1 MVSMSF
7 DGWKM
12 FKLVRYL
19 KKYKLQVI
27 LGPIFKL
34 TEAVFELIVPLVM
47 AQIIDVGIYNKD
59 ESYVLKMGVLL
70 VVLGVCG
77 LAFALT
83 CQYMAS
89 KASQGF
95 GTELRREL
103 FHHISTLSHK
113 ELDELG
119 TPSLITRLTSD
130 INQLQVAVAMLIR
143 LVVRA
148 PFLVIGSTIMAF
160 TIDAKLALVFVAV
173 IPLVALVMWM
183 VTTKTIPFYKTIQ
196 KKLDKTSLITRENLV
211 GARAVRAFAKQEH
224 EQQRFADNA
233 DDIEK
238 TAVRAGKISALLS
251 PVNAIILN
259 LAVVAIIWF
268 GGFSVNA
275 GDLTQGQ
282 VIALVNYMNQI
293 LLALVVVANLVV
305 IFTKAAASAAR
316 VNEVFD
322 TKPSVTEKENASAE
336 FDRAAPAVEFENVYF
351 SYHDNG
357 EYSLEDISFTAEVGQ
372 TIGIIGG
379 TGSGKSTLVNLIP
392 RFYDAAKGSIRIMG
406 NPIGDYRFDKLRKI
420 IGVVPQKA
428 VLFSGT
434 LRDNMKWGGGNITDE
449 QIHRALK
456 IAQAED
462 FADKLPDGLDS
473 VILQGGK
480 NLSGGQKQRLTI
492 ARAIAA
498 NPEILILDDS
508 ASALDFAT
516 DSRLRTAIKENCSDM
531 TVFIISQRANSVKSA
546 DKIIVLADGKIEGI
560 GTHREL
566 LQSCEEYCQICLTQ
580 FSAEELEKEINGD
593 E

>member
-1 MVSMSF
+1 MR
-7 DGWKM
+7 
-12 FKLVRYL
+12 KLVKYL
-19 KKYKLQVI
+19 KKYKKNVI

-47 AQIIDVGIYNKD
+47 AQIIDVGIANKD
-59 ESYVLKMGVLL
+59 SDYIWKMGGVLVL
-70 VVLGVCG
+70 LGVCG
-77 LAFALT
+77 LGFALI
-83 CQYMAS
+83 CQYVAS
-89 KASQGF
+89 VASQGF

-103 FHHISTLSHK
+103 YHHINTLSHK
-113 ELDELG
+113 EVDEFG

-160 TIDAKLALVFVAV
+160 MIDAKLALIFVLV
-173 IPLVALVMWM
+173 IPLVAIVMWL
-183 VTTKTIPFYKTIQ
+183 VTTRTIPFFKSIQ

-211 GARAVRAFAKQEH
+211 GARAVRAFSKQEY
-224 EQQRFADNA
+224 EQERFKDNA
-233 DDIEK
+233 EDIEK
-238 TAVRAGKISALLS
+238 AAVRAGKISALLS

-259 LAVVAIIWF
+259 LAIVAIIWF
-268 GGFSVNA
+268 GGLSVNV

-305 IFTKAAASAAR
+305 IFTKSAACAAR
-316 VNEVFD
+316 VNEVLD
-322 TKPSVTEKENASAE
+322 TKPSIEGKETTKGNVDPSALAVR
-336 FDRAAPAVEFENVYF
+336 FDKVSF
-351 SYHDNG
+351 SYHDNS
-357 EYSLEDISFTAEVGQ
+357 EYALEDISFTAGKGQ

-392 RFYDAAKGSIRIMG
+392 RFYDTSKGVVSVCGTDVR
-406 NPIGDYRFDKLRKI
+406 NYNLGDLRKKI
-420 IGVVPQKA
+420 AVVPQKA

-434 LRDNMKWGGGNITDE
+434 IRENMKWGGDNITDE
-449 QIHRALK
+449 QIWRALK
-456 IAQAED
+456 ISQAYE
-462 FADKLPDGLDS
+462 FVEKLENGLDYK
-473 VILQGGK
+473 ILQGGK

-498 NPEILILDDS
+498 DPEILILDDS

-516 DSRLRTAIKENCSDM
+516 DAKLRTAIKENCTNM
-531 TVFIISQRANSVKSA
+531 TVFLISQRANTVKNA
-546 DKIIVLADGKIEGI
+546 DRIIVLDDGKMVGT
-560 GTHREL
+560 GTHKEL
-566 LQSCEEYCQICLTQ
+566 LQTCTDYCQICLTQ

>member
-1 MVSMSF
+1 MR
-7 DGWKM
+7 
-12 FKLVRYL
+12 KLAKYL
-19 KKYKLQVI
+19 KKYKKNVI

-47 AQIIDVGIYNKD
+47 AQIIDVGIANKD
-59 ESYVLKMGVLL
+59 SGYIWQMGGVLVL
-70 VVLGVCG
+70 LGVCG
-77 LAFALT
+77 LGFALI

-89 KASQGF
+89 IASQGF

-103 FHHISTLSHK
+103 YHHINTLSHK
-113 ELDELG
+113 EVDEFG

-160 TIDAKLALVFVAV
+160 MIDVKLALIFVIV
-173 IPLVALVMWM
+173 IPLVALVMWL
-183 VTTKTIPFYKTIQ
+183 VTTKTIPFFKSIQ

-211 GARAVRAFAKQEH
+211 GARAVRAFSKQEY
-224 EQQRFADNA
+224 EKERFKDNA
-233 DDIEK
+233 EDIEK
-238 TAVRAGKISALLS
+238 AAVRAGKISALLS

-259 LAVVAIIWF
+259 LAIVAIIWF
-268 GGFSVNA
+268 GGFSVNV

-305 IFTKAAASAAR
+305 IFTKSAACAAR
-316 VNEVFD
+316 VNEVLD
-322 TKPSVTEKENASAE
+322 AKPSIVGKETTEENS
-336 FDRAAPAVEFENVYF
+336 DSSAPAVKFDSVSF
-351 SYHDNG
+351 SYHDNS
-357 EYSLEDISFTAEVGQ
+357 EYALEDISFTAEKGQ

-379 TGSGKSTLVNLIP
+379 TGSGKSTLINLIP
-392 RFYDAAKGSIRIMG
+392 RFYDTSKGSVSVYGTDVR
-406 NPIGDYRFDKLRKI
+406 NYSLGDLRTKI
-420 IGVVPQKA
+420 AVVPQKA

-434 LRDNMKWGGGNITDE
+434 IRENMKWGGDDITDE
-449 QIHRALK
+449 QIWRALK
-456 IAQAED
+456 ISQAYE
-462 FADKLPDGLDS
+462 FVEKLENGLDYE
-473 VILQGGK
+473 ILQGGK

-498 NPEILILDDS
+498 DPEILILDDS

-516 DSRLRTAIKENCSDM
+516 DAKLRTAIKGNCTNM
-531 TVFIISQRANSVKSA
+531 TVFLISQRANTVKNS
-546 DKIIVLADGKIEGI
+546 DQIIVLDDGKMVGI

-566 LQSCEEYCQICLTQ
+566 LQSCTDYCQICLTQ

>member
-1 MVSMSF
+1 MR
-7 DGWKM
+7 
-12 FKLVRYL
+12 KLVKYL
-19 KKYKLQVI
+19 KKYKKNVI

-47 AQIIDVGIYNKD
+47 AQIIDVGIANKD
-59 ESYVLKMGVLL
+59 SGYIWKMGGVLVL
-70 VVLGVCG
+70 LGVCG
-77 LAFALT
+77 LGFALI
-83 CQYMAS
+83 CQYVAS
-89 KASQGF
+89 VASQGF

-103 FHHISTLSHK
+103 YNHINTLSHK
-113 ELDELG
+113 EVDEFG

-160 TIDAKLALVFVAV
+160 MIDAKLALIFVLV
-173 IPLVALVMWM
+173 IPLVAIVMWL
-183 VTTKTIPFYKTIQ
+183 VTTRTIPFFKSIQ

-211 GARAVRAFAKQEH
+211 GARAVRAFSKQEY
-224 EQQRFADNA
+224 EQERFKDNA
-233 DDIEK
+233 EDIEK
-238 TAVRAGKISALLS
+238 AAVRAGKISALLS

-259 LAVVAIIWF
+259 LAIVAIIWF
-268 GGFSVNA
+268 GGLSVNI

-305 IFTKAAASAAR
+305 IFTKSAACAAR
-316 VNEVFD
+316 VNEVLD
-322 TKPSVTEKENASAE
+322 TKPSIEGKETTKGNVDPS
-336 FDRAAPAVEFENVYF
+336 APAVRFDKVSF
-351 SYHDNG
+351 SYHDNS
-357 EYSLEDISFTAEVGQ
+357 EYALEDISFTAGKGQ

-392 RFYDAAKGSIRIMG
+392 RFYDTSKGVVSVYGTDVRNYNLG
-406 NPIGDYRFDKLRKI
+406 NLRKKI
-420 IGVVPQKA
+420 AVVPQKA

-434 LRDNMKWGGGNITDE
+434 IRENMKWGGDNITDE
-449 QIHRALK
+449 QIWRALK
-456 IAQAED
+456 ISQAYE
-462 FADKLPDGLDS
+462 FVERLDKGLDHE
-473 VILQGGK
+473 ILQGGK

-498 NPEILILDDS
+498 DPEILILDDS

-516 DSRLRTAIKENCSDM
+516 DAKLRTAIKENCTNM
-531 TVFIISQRANSVKSA
+531 TVFLISQRANTVKNA
-546 DKIIVLADGKIEGI
+546 DRIIVLDDGKMVGT
-560 GTHREL
+560 GTHKEL
-566 LQSCEEYCQICLTQ
+566 LQTCTDYCQICLTQ

>member
-1 MVSMSF
+1 MR
-7 DGWKM
+7 
-12 FKLVRYL
+12 KLVKYL
-19 KKYKLQVI
+19 KKYKKNVI

-47 AQIIDVGIYNKD
+47 AQIIDVGIANKD
-59 ESYVLKMGVLL
+59 SGYIWKMGGVLVL
-70 VVLGVCG
+70 LGVCG
-77 LAFALT
+77 LGFALI
-83 CQYMAS
+83 CQYVAS
-89 KASQGF
+89 VASQGF

-103 FHHISTLSHK
+103 YHHINTLSHK
-113 ELDELG
+113 EVDEFG

-160 TIDAKLALVFVAV
+160 MIDAKLALIFVLV
-173 IPLVALVMWM
+173 IPLVAIVMWL
-183 VTTKTIPFYKTIQ
+183 VTTRTIPFFKSIQ

-211 GARAVRAFAKQEH
+211 GARAVRAFSKQEY
-224 EQQRFADNA
+224 EQERFKDNA
-233 DDIEK
+233 EDIEK
-238 TAVRAGKISALLS
+238 AAVRAGKISALLS

-259 LAVVAIIWF
+259 LAIVAIIWF
-268 GGFSVNA
+268 GGLSVNI

-305 IFTKAAASAAR
+305 IFTKSAACAAR
-316 VNEVFD
+316 VNEVLD
-322 TKPSVTEKENASAE
+322 TKPSIEGKETTKGNVDPS
-336 FDRAAPAVEFENVYF
+336 APAVRFDKVSF
-351 SYHDNG
+351 SYHDNS
-357 EYSLEDISFTAEVGQ
+357 EYALEDISFTAGKGQ

-392 RFYDAAKGSIRIMG
+392 RFYDTSKGAVGVCGTDVR
-406 NPIGDYRFDKLRKI
+406 NYNLGDLRKKI
-420 IGVVPQKA
+420 AVVPQKA

-434 LRDNMKWGGGNITDE
+434 IRENMKWGGDNITDE
-449 QIHRALK
+449 QIWRALK
-456 IAQAED
+456 ISQAYE
-462 FADKLPDGLDS
+462 FVERLDKGLDHE
-473 VILQGGK
+473 ILQGGK

-498 NPEILILDDS
+498 DPEILILDDS

-516 DSRLRTAIKENCSDM
+516 DAKLRTAIKENCTNM
-531 TVFIISQRANSVKSA
+531 TVFLISQRANTVKNA
-546 DKIIVLADGKIEGI
+546 DRIIVLDDGKMVGT
-560 GTHREL
+560 GTHKEL
-566 LQSCEEYCQICLTQ
+566 LQTCTDYCQICLTQ

>member
-1 MVSMSF
+1 ML
-7 DGWKM
+7 
-12 FKLVRYL
+12 KLVKYL
-19 KKYKLQVI
+19 KKYRKNVI

-47 AQIIDVGIYNKD
+47 AKIIDVGIANKD
-59 ESYVLKMGVLL
+59 SGYIWKMGGVLVL
-70 VVLGVCG
+70 LGVCG
-77 LAFALT
+77 LGFALI
-83 CQYMAS
+83 CQYVAS
-89 KASQGF
+89 VASQGF

-103 FHHISTLSHK
+103 YHHINTLSHK
-113 ELDELG
+113 EVDEFG

-160 TIDAKLALVFVAV
+160 MIDVKLALIFVLV
-173 IPLVALVMWM
+173 IPLVAIVMWL
-183 VTTKTIPFYKTIQ
+183 VTTRTIPFFKSIQ

-211 GARAVRAFAKQEH
+211 GARAVRAFSKQKY
-224 EQQRFADNA
+224 EQERFKDNA
-233 DDIEK
+233 EDIEK
-238 TAVRAGKISALLS
+238 AAVRAGKISALLS

-259 LAVVAIIWF
+259 LAIVAIIWF
-268 GGFSVNA
+268 GGLSVNV

-305 IFTKAAASAAR
+305 IFTKSAACAAR
-316 VNEVFD
+316 VNEVLD
-322 TKPSVTEKENASAE
+322 TKPSIEGKETTKGNVDPS
-336 FDRAAPAVEFENVYF
+336 APAVRFDKVSF
-351 SYHDNG
+351 SYHDNS
-357 EYSLEDISFTAEVGQ
+357 EYALEDISFTAGKGQ

-392 RFYDAAKGSIRIMG
+392 RFYDTSKGVVSVCGTDVR
-406 NPIGDYRFDKLRKI
+406 NYNLGDLRKKI
-420 IGVVPQKA
+420 AVVPQKA

-434 LRDNMKWGGGNITDE
+434 IRENMKWGGDNITDE
-449 QIHRALK
+449 QIWRALK
-456 IAQAED
+456 ISQAYE
-462 FADKLPDGLDS
+462 FVERLDKGLDYE
-473 VILQGGK
+473 ILQGGK

-498 NPEILILDDS
+498 DPEILILDDS

-516 DSRLRTAIKENCSDM
+516 DAKLRTAIKENCTNM
-531 TVFIISQRANSVKSA
+531 TVFLISQRANTVKNA
-546 DKIIVLADGKIEGI
+546 DRIIVLDDGKMVGT
-560 GTHREL
+560 GTHKEL
-566 LQSCEEYCQICLTQ
+566 LQTCTDYCQICLTQ

>member
-1 MVSMSF
+1 MR
-7 DGWKM
+7 
-12 FKLVRYL
+12 KLVKYL
-19 KKYKLQVI
+19 KKYKKNVI

-34 TEAVFELIVPLVM
+34 TEAAFELIVPLVM
-47 AQIIDVGIYNKD
+47 AQIIDVGIANKD
-59 ESYVLKMGVLL
+59 SGYIWKMGGVLVL
-70 VVLGVCG
+70 LGVCG
-77 LAFALT
+77 LGFALI
-83 CQYMAS
+83 CQYVAS
-89 KASQGF
+89 VASQGF

-103 FHHISTLSHK
+103 YHHINTLSHK
-113 ELDELG
+113 EVDEFG

-160 TIDAKLALVFVAV
+160 MIDVKLALIFVLV
-173 IPLVALVMWM
+173 IPLVAIVMWL
-183 VTTKTIPFYKTIQ
+183 VTTRTIPFFKSIQ

-211 GARAVRAFAKQEH
+211 GARAVRAFSKQEY
-224 EQQRFADNA
+224 EQERFKDNA
-233 DDIEK
+233 EDIEK
-238 TAVRAGKISALLS
+238 AAVRAGKISALLS

-259 LAVVAIIWF
+259 LAIVAIIWF
-268 GGFSVNA
+268 GGLSVNV

-305 IFTKAAASAAR
+305 IFTKSAACAAR
-316 VNEVFD
+316 VNEVLD
-322 TKPSVTEKENASAE
+322 TKPSIEGKETTKGNVDPS
-336 FDRAAPAVEFENVYF
+336 APAVRFDKVSF
-351 SYHDNG
+351 SYHDNS
-357 EYSLEDISFTAEVGQ
+357 EYALEDISFTAGKGQ

-392 RFYDAAKGSIRIMG
+392 RFYDTSKGVVSVCGTDVR
-406 NPIGDYRFDKLRKI
+406 NYNLGDLRKKI
-420 IGVVPQKA
+420 AVVPQKA

-434 LRDNMKWGGGNITDE
+434 IRENMKWGGDNITDE
-449 QIHRALK
+449 QIWRALK
-456 IAQAED
+456 ISQAYE
-462 FADKLPDGLDS
+462 FVERLDKGLDYE
-473 VILQGGK
+473 ILQGGK

-498 NPEILILDDS
+498 DPEILILDDS

-516 DSRLRTAIKENCSDM
+516 DAKLRTAVKENCTNM
-531 TVFIISQRANSVKSA
+531 TVFLISQRANTVKNA
-546 DKIIVLADGKIEGI
+546 DRIIVLDDGKMVGT
-560 GTHREL
+560 GTHKEL
-566 LQSCEEYCQICLTQ
+566 LQTCTDYCQICLTQ

>member
-1 MVSMSF
+1 MR
-7 DGWKM
+7 
-12 FKLVRYL
+12 KLVKYL
-19 KKYKLQVI
+19 KKYKKNVI

-47 AQIIDVGIYNKD
+47 AQIIDVGIANKD
-59 ESYVLKMGVLL
+59 SGYIWKMGGVLVL
-70 VVLGVCG
+70 LGVCG
-77 LAFALT
+77 LGFALI
-83 CQYMAS
+83 CQYVAS
-89 KASQGF
+89 VASQGF

-103 FHHISTLSHK
+103 YHHINTLSHK
-113 ELDELG
+113 EVDEFG

-160 TIDAKLALVFVAV
+160 MIDAKLALIFVLV
-173 IPLVALVMWM
+173 IPLVAIVMWL
-183 VTTKTIPFYKTIQ
+183 VTTRTIPFFKSIQ

-211 GARAVRAFAKQEH
+211 GARAVRAFSKQEY
-224 EQQRFADNA
+224 EQERFKDNA
-233 DDIEK
+233 EDIEK
-238 TAVRAGKISALLS
+238 AAVRAGKISALLS

-259 LAVVAIIWF
+259 LAIVAIIWF
-268 GGFSVNA
+268 GGLSVNV

-305 IFTKAAASAAR
+305 IFTKSAACAAR
-316 VNEVFD
+316 VNEVLD
-322 TKPSVTEKENASAE
+322 TKPSIEGKETTKGNVDPS
-336 FDRAAPAVEFENVYF
+336 APAVRFDKVSF
-351 SYHDNG
+351 SYHDNS
-357 EYSLEDISFTAEVGQ
+357 EYALEDISFTAGKGQ

-392 RFYDAAKGSIRIMG
+392 RFYDTSKGVVSVCGTDVR
-406 NPIGDYRFDKLRKI
+406 NYNLGDLRKKI
-420 IGVVPQKA
+420 AVVPQKA

-434 LRDNMKWGGGNITDE
+434 IRENMKWGGDNITDE
-449 QIHRALK
+449 QIWRALK
-456 IAQAED
+456 ISQAYE
-462 FADKLPDGLDS
+462 FVERLDKGLDHE
-473 VILQGGK
+473 ILQGGK

-498 NPEILILDDS
+498 DPEILILDDS

-516 DSRLRTAIKENCSDM
+516 DAKLRTAIKENCTNM
-531 TVFIISQRANSVKSA
+531 TVFLISQRANTVKNA
-546 DKIIVLADGKIEGI
+546 DRIIVLDDGKMVGT
-560 GTHREL
+560 GTHKEL
-566 LQSCEEYCQICLTQ
+566 LQICTDYCQICLTQ

>member
-1 MVSMSF
+1 MR
-7 DGWKM
+7 
-12 FKLVRYL
+12 KLVKYL
-19 KKYKLQVI
+19 KKYKKNVI

-47 AQIIDVGIYNKD
+47 AQIIDVGIANKD
-59 ESYVLKMGVLL
+59 SGYIWKMGGVLVL
-70 VVLGVCG
+70 LGVCG
-77 LAFALT
+77 LGFALI
-83 CQYMAS
+83 CQYVAS
-89 KASQGF
+89 VASQGF

-103 FHHISTLSHK
+103 YHHINTLSHK
-113 ELDELG
+113 EVDEFG

-160 TIDAKLALVFVAV
+160 MIDAKLALIFVLV
-173 IPLVALVMWM
+173 IPLVAIVMWL
-183 VTTKTIPFYKTIQ
+183 VTTRTIPFFKSIQ

-211 GARAVRAFAKQEH
+211 GARAVRAFSKQEY
-224 EQQRFADNA
+224 EQERFKDNA
-233 DDIEK
+233 KDIEK
-238 TAVRAGKISALLS
+238 AAVRAGKISALLS

-259 LAVVAIIWF
+259 LAIVAIIWF
-268 GGFSVNA
+268 GGLSVNV

-305 IFTKAAASAAR
+305 IFTKSAACAAR
-316 VNEVFD
+316 VNEVLD
-322 TKPSVTEKENASAE
+322 TKPSIEGKETTKGNVDPS
-336 FDRAAPAVEFENVYF
+336 APAVRFDKVSF
-351 SYHDNG
+351 SYHDNS
-357 EYSLEDISFTAEVGQ
+357 EYALEDISFTAGKGQ

-392 RFYDAAKGSIRIMG
+392 RFYDTSKGAVSVCGTDVR
-406 NPIGDYRFDKLRKI
+406 NYNLGDLRKKI
-420 IGVVPQKA
+420 AVVPQKA

-434 LRDNMKWGGGNITDE
+434 IRENMKWGGDNITDE
-449 QIHRALK
+449 QIWHALK
-456 IAQAED
+456 ISQAYE
-462 FADKLPDGLDS
+462 FVERLDKGLDHE
-473 VILQGGK
+473 ILQGGK

-498 NPEILILDDS
+498 DPEILILDDS

-516 DSRLRTAIKENCSDM
+516 DAKLRTAVKENCTNM
-531 TVFIISQRANSVKSA
+531 TVFLISQRANTVKNA
-546 DKIIVLADGKIEGI
+546 DRIIVLDDGKMVGT
-560 GTHREL
+560 GTHKEL
-566 LQSCEEYCQICLTQ
+566 LQTCTDYCQICLTQ

>member
-1 MVSMSF
+1 MR
-7 DGWKM
+7 
-12 FKLVRYL
+12 KLVKYL
-19 KKYKLQVI
+19 KKYKKNVI

-47 AQIIDVGIYNKD
+47 AQIIDVGIANKD
-59 ESYVLKMGVLL
+59 SGYIWKMGGVLVL
-70 VVLGVCG
+70 LGVCG
-77 LAFALT
+77 LGFALI
-83 CQYMAS
+83 CQYVAS
-89 KASQGF
+89 VASQGF

-103 FHHISTLSHK
+103 YHHINTLSHK
-113 ELDELG
+113 EVDEFG

-160 TIDAKLALVFVAV
+160 MIDAKLALIFVLV
-173 IPLVALVMWM
+173 IPLVAIVMWL
-183 VTTKTIPFYKTIQ
+183 VTTRTIPFFKSIQ

-211 GARAVRAFAKQEH
+211 GARAVRAFSKQEY
-224 EQQRFADNA
+224 EQERFKDNA
-233 DDIEK
+233 EDIEK
-238 TAVRAGKISALLS
+238 AAVRAGKISALLS

-259 LAVVAIIWF
+259 LAIVAIIWF
-268 GGFSVNA
+268 GGLSVNV

-305 IFTKAAASAAR
+305 IFTKSAACAAR
-316 VNEVFD
+316 VNEVLD
-322 TKPSVTEKENASAE
+322 TKPSIEGKETTKGNVDPS
-336 FDRAAPAVEFENVYF
+336 APAVRFDKVSF
-351 SYHDNG
+351 SYHDNS
-357 EYSLEDISFTAEVGQ
+357 EYALEDISFTAGKGQ

-392 RFYDAAKGSIRIMG
+392 RFYDTSKGAVGVCGTDVR
-406 NPIGDYRFDKLRKI
+406 NYNLGDLRKKI
-420 IGVVPQKA
+420 AVVPQKA

-434 LRDNMKWGGGNITDE
+434 IRENMKWGGDNITDE
-449 QIHRALK
+449 QIWRALK
-456 IAQAED
+456 ISQAYE
-462 FADKLPDGLDS
+462 FVERLDKGLDHE
-473 VILQGGK
+473 ILQVGK

-498 NPEILILDDS
+498 DPEILILDDS

-516 DSRLRTAIKENCSDM
+516 DAKLRTAIKENCTNM
-531 TVFIISQRANSVKSA
+531 TVFLISQRANTVKNA
-546 DKIIVLADGKIEGI
+546 DRIIVLDDGKMVGT
-560 GTHREL
+560 GTHKEL
-566 LQSCEEYCQICLTQ
+566 LQTCTDYCQICLTQ

>member
-1 MVSMSF
+1 MR
-7 DGWKM
+7 
-12 FKLVRYL
+12 KLVKYL
-19 KKYKLQVI
+19 KKYKKNVI

-47 AQIIDVGIYNKD
+47 AQIIDVGIANKD
-59 ESYVLKMGVLL
+59 SGYIWKMGGVLVL
-70 VVLGVCG
+70 LGVCG
-77 LAFALT
+77 LGFALI
-83 CQYMAS
+83 CQYVAS
-89 KASQGF
+89 VASQGF

-103 FHHISTLSHK
+103 YHHINTLSHK
-113 ELDELG
+113 EVDEFG

-160 TIDAKLALVFVAV
+160 MIDAKLALIFVLV
-173 IPLVALVMWM
+173 IPLVAVVMWL
-183 VTTKTIPFYKTIQ
+183 VTTRTIPFFKSIQ

-211 GARAVRAFAKQEH
+211 GARAVRAFSKQEY
-224 EQQRFADNA
+224 EQERFKDNA
-233 DDIEK
+233 EDIEK
-238 TAVRAGKISALLS
+238 AAVRAGKISALLS

-259 LAVVAIIWF
+259 LAIVAIIWF
-268 GGFSVNA
+268 GGLSVNI

-305 IFTKAAASAAR
+305 IFTKSAACAAR
-316 VNEVFD
+316 VNEVLD
-322 TKPSVTEKENASAE
+322 TKPSIEGKETTKGNVDPS
-336 FDRAAPAVEFENVYF
+336 APAVRFDNVSF
-351 SYHDNG
+351 SYHDNS
-357 EYSLEDISFTAEVGQ
+357 EYALEDISFTAGKGQ

-392 RFYDAAKGSIRIMG
+392 RFYDTSKGVVSVCGTDVR
-406 NPIGDYRFDKLRKI
+406 NYNLDDLRKKI
-420 IGVVPQKA
+420 AVVPQKA

-434 LRDNMKWGGGNITDE
+434 IRENMKWGGDNITDE
-449 QIHRALK
+449 QIWRALK
-456 IAQAED
+456 ISQAYE
-462 FADKLPDGLDS
+462 FVEKLENGLDYK
-473 VILQGGK
+473 ILQGGK

-498 NPEILILDDS
+498 DPEILILDDS

-516 DSRLRTAIKENCSDM
+516 DAKLRTAIKENCTNM
-531 TVFIISQRANSVKSA
+531 TVFLISQRANTVKNA
-546 DKIIVLADGKIEGI
+546 DRIIVLDDGKMVGT
-560 GTHREL
+560 GTHKEL
-566 LQSCEEYCQICLTQ
+566 LQTCTDYCQICLTQ

>member
-1 MVSMSF
+1 MR
-7 DGWKM
+7 
-12 FKLVRYL
+12 KLVKYL
-19 KKYKLQVI
+19 KKYKKNVI

-47 AQIIDVGIYNKD
+47 AQIIDVGIANKD
-59 ESYVLKMGVLL
+59 SGYIWKMGGVLVL
-70 VVLGVCG
+70 LGVCG
-77 LAFALT
+77 LGFALI
-83 CQYMAS
+83 CQYVAS
-89 KASQGF
+89 VASQGF

-103 FHHISTLSHK
+103 YHHINTLSHK
-113 ELDELG
+113 EVDEFG

-160 TIDAKLALVFVAV
+160 MIDAKLALIFVLV
-173 IPLVALVMWM
+173 IPLVAIVMWL
-183 VTTKTIPFYKTIQ
+183 VTTRTIPFFKSIQ

-211 GARAVRAFAKQEH
+211 GARAVRAFSKQEY
-224 EQQRFADNA
+224 EQERFKDNA
-233 DDIEK
+233 EDIEK
-238 TAVRAGKISALLS
+238 AAVRAGKISALLS

-259 LAVVAIIWF
+259 LAIVAIIWF
-268 GGFSVNA
+268 GGLSVNV

-305 IFTKAAASAAR
+305 IFTKSAACAAR
-316 VNEVFD
+316 VNEVLD
-322 TKPSVTEKENASAE
+322 TKPSIEGKETTKGNVDPS
-336 FDRAAPAVEFENVYF
+336 APAVRFDKVSF
-351 SYHDNG
+351 SYHDNS
-357 EYSLEDISFTAEVGQ
+357 EYALEDISFTAGKGQ

-392 RFYDAAKGSIRIMG
+392 RFYDTSKGVVSVCVTDVR
-406 NPIGDYRFDKLRKI
+406 NYNLGDLRKKI
-420 IGVVPQKA
+420 AVVPQKA

-434 LRDNMKWGGGNITDE
+434 IRENMKWGGDNITDE
-449 QIHRALK
+449 QIWRALK
-456 IAQAED
+456 ISQAYE
-462 FADKLPDGLDS
+462 FVERLDKGLDHE
-473 VILQGGK
+473 ILQGGK

-498 NPEILILDDS
+498 DPEILILDDS

-516 DSRLRTAIKENCSDM
+516 DAKLRTAIKENCTNM
-531 TVFIISQRANSVKSA
+531 TVFLISQRANTVKNA
-546 DKIIVLADGKIEGI
+546 DRIIVLDDGKMVGT
-560 GTHREL
+560 GTHKEL
-566 LQSCEEYCQICLTQ
+566 LQTCTDYCQICLTQ

>member
-1 MVSMSF
+1 MR
-7 DGWKM
+7 
-12 FKLVRYL
+12 KLVKYL
-19 KKYKLQVI
+19 KKYKKNVI

-47 AQIIDVGIYNKD
+47 AQIIDVGIANKD
-59 ESYVLKMGVLL
+59 SGYIWKMGGVLVL
-70 VVLGVCG
+70 LGVCG
-77 LAFALT
+77 LGFALI
-83 CQYMAS
+83 CQYVAS
-89 KASQGF
+89 VASQGF

-103 FHHISTLSHK
+103 YHHINTLSHK
-113 ELDELG
+113 EVDEFG

-160 TIDAKLALVFVAV
+160 MIDAKLALIFVLV
-173 IPLVALVMWM
+173 IPLVAIVMWL
-183 VTTKTIPFYKTIQ
+183 VTTRTIPFFKSIQ

-211 GARAVRAFAKQEH
+211 GARAVRAFSKQEY
-224 EQQRFADNA
+224 EQERFKDNA
-233 DDIEK
+233 EDIEK
-238 TAVRAGKISALLS
+238 AAVRAGKISALLS

-259 LAVVAIIWF
+259 LAIVAIIWF
-268 GGFSVNA
+268 GGLSVNV

-305 IFTKAAASAAR
+305 IFTKSAACAAR
-316 VNEVFD
+316 VNEVLD
-322 TKPSVTEKENASAE
+322 TKPSIEGKETTKGNVDPS
-336 FDRAAPAVEFENVYF
+336 APAVRFDKMSF
-351 SYHDNG
+351 SYHDNS
-357 EYSLEDISFTAEVGQ
+357 EYALEDISFTAGKGQ

-392 RFYDAAKGSIRIMG
+392 RFYDTSKGVVSVCGTDVR
-406 NPIGDYRFDKLRKI
+406 NYNLGDLRKKI
-420 IGVVPQKA
+420 AVVPQKA

-434 LRDNMKWGGGNITDE
+434 IRENMKWGGDNITDE
-449 QIHRALK
+449 QIWRALK
-456 IAQAED
+456 ISQAYE
-462 FADKLPDGLDS
+462 FVERLDKGLDHE
-473 VILQGGK
+473 ILQGGK

-498 NPEILILDDS
+498 DPEILILDDS

-516 DSRLRTAIKENCSDM
+516 DAKLRTAIKENCTNM
-531 TVFIISQRANSVKSA
+531 TVFLISQRANTVKNA
-546 DKIIVLADGKIEGI
+546 DRIIVLDDGKMVGT
-560 GTHREL
+560 GTHKEL
-566 LQSCEEYCQICLTQ
+566 LQTCTDYCQICLTQ

>member
-1 MVSMSF
+1 MR
-7 DGWKM
+7 
-12 FKLVRYL
+12 KLVKYL
-19 KKYKLQVI
+19 KKYKKNVI

-47 AQIIDVGIYNKD
+47 AQIIDVGIANKD
-59 ESYVLKMGVLL
+59 SGYIWKMGGVLVL
-70 VVLGVCG
+70 LGVCG
-77 LAFALT
+77 LGFALI

-89 KASQGF
+89 VASQGF

-103 FHHISTLSHK
+103 YHHINTLSHK
-113 ELDELG
+113 EVDEFG

-160 TIDAKLALVFVAV
+160 MIDAKLALIFVLV
-173 IPLVALVMWM
+173 IPLVAIVMWL
-183 VTTKTIPFYKTIQ
+183 VTTRTIPFFKSIQ

-211 GARAVRAFAKQEH
+211 GARAVRAFSKQEY
-224 EQQRFADNA
+224 EQERFKDNA
-233 DDIEK
+233 EDIEK
-238 TAVRAGKISALLS
+238 AAVRAGKISALLS

-259 LAVVAIIWF
+259 LAIVAIIWF
-268 GGFSVNA
+268 GGLSVNV

-305 IFTKAAASAAR
+305 IFTKSAACAAR
-316 VNEVFD
+316 VNEVLD
-322 TKPSVTEKENASAE
+322 TKPSIEGKETTKGNVDPS
-336 FDRAAPAVEFENVYF
+336 APAVRFDNVSF
-351 SYHDNG
+351 SYHDNS
-357 EYSLEDISFTAEVGQ
+357 EYALEDISFTAGKGQ

-392 RFYDAAKGSIRIMG
+392 RFYDTSKGAVSVYGTDVR
-406 NPIGDYRFDKLRKI
+406 NYNLGDLRKKI
-420 IGVVPQKA
+420 AVVPQKA

-434 LRDNMKWGGGNITDE
+434 IRENMKWGGDNITDE
-449 QIHRALK
+449 QIWRALK
-456 IAQAED
+456 ISQAYE
-462 FADKLPDGLDS
+462 FVERLDKGLDHE
-473 VILQGGK
+473 ILQGGK

-498 NPEILILDDS
+498 DPEILILDDS

-516 DSRLRTAIKENCSDM
+516 DAKLRTAIKENCTNM
-531 TVFIISQRANSVKSA
+531 TVFLISQRANTVKNA
-546 DKIIVLADGKIEGI
+546 DRIIVLDDGKMVGT
-560 GTHREL
+560 GTHKEL
-566 LQSCEEYCQICLTQ
+566 LQTCTDYCQICLTQ

>member
-1 MVSMSF
+1 MR
-7 DGWKM
+7 
-12 FKLVRYL
+12 KLVKYL
-19 KKYKLQVI
+19 KKYKKNVI

-47 AQIIDVGIYNKD
+47 AQIIDVGIANKD
-59 ESYVLKMGVLL
+59 SGYIWKMGGVLVL
-70 VVLGVCG
+70 LGVCG
-77 LAFALT
+77 LGFALI
-83 CQYMAS
+83 CQYVAS
-89 KASQGF
+89 VASQGF

-103 FHHISTLSHK
+103 YHHINTLSHK
-113 ELDELG
+113 EVDEFG

-160 TIDAKLALVFVAV
+160 MIDAKLALIFVLV
-173 IPLVALVMWM
+173 IPLVAIVMWL
-183 VTTKTIPFYKTIQ
+183 VTTRTIPFFKSIQ

-211 GARAVRAFAKQEH
+211 GARAVRAFSKQKY
-224 EQQRFADNA
+224 EQERFKDNA
-233 DDIEK
+233 EDIEK
-238 TAVRAGKISALLS
+238 AAVRAGKISALLS

-259 LAVVAIIWF
+259 LAIVAIIWF
-268 GGFSVNA
+268 GGLSVNV

-305 IFTKAAASAAR
+305 IFTKSAACAAR
-316 VNEVFD
+316 VNEVLD
-322 TKPSVTEKENASAE
+322 TKPSIEGKETTKGNVDPS
-336 FDRAAPAVEFENVYF
+336 APAVRFDKVSF
-351 SYHDNG
+351 SYHDNS
-357 EYSLEDISFTAEVGQ
+357 EYALEDISFTAGKGQ

-392 RFYDAAKGSIRIMG
+392 RFYDTSKGVVSVCGTDVR
-406 NPIGDYRFDKLRKI
+406 NYNLGDLRKKI
-420 IGVVPQKA
+420 AVVPQKA

-434 LRDNMKWGGGNITDE
+434 IRENMTWGGDNITDE
-449 QIHRALK
+449 QIWRALK
-456 IAQAED
+456 ISQAYE
-462 FADKLPDGLDS
+462 FVERLDKGLDYE
-473 VILQGGK
+473 ILQGGK

-498 NPEILILDDS
+498 DPEILILDDS

-516 DSRLRTAIKENCSDM
+516 DAKLRTAIKENCTNM
-531 TVFIISQRANSVKSA
+531 TVFLISQRANTVKNA
-546 DKIIVLADGKIEGI
+546 DRIIVLDDGKMVGT
-560 GTHREL
+560 GTHKEL
-566 LQSCEEYCQICLTQ
+566 LQTCTDYCQICLTQ

>member
-1 MVSMSF
+1 ML
-7 DGWKM
+7 
-12 FKLVRYL
+12 KLVKYL
-19 KKYKLQVI
+19 KKYRKNVI

-47 AQIIDVGIYNKD
+47 AKIIDIGIAHKD
-59 ESYVLKMGVLL
+59 SGYIWKMGGVLVL
-70 VVLGVCG
+70 LGVCG
-77 LAFALT
+77 LGFALI
-83 CQYMAS
+83 CQYVAS
-89 KASQGF
+89 VASQGF

-103 FHHISTLSHK
+103 YHHINTLSRK
-113 ELDELG
+113 EVDEFG

-160 TIDAKLALVFVAV
+160 MIDVKLALIFVLV
-173 IPLVALVMWM
+173 IPLVAIVMWL
-183 VTTKTIPFYKTIQ
+183 VTTRTVPFFRSIQ

-211 GARAVRAFAKQEH
+211 GARAVRAFSKQQH
-224 EQQRFADNA
+224 EIERFSDNA
-233 DDIEK
+233 EDIEK
-238 TAVRAGKISALLS
+238 AAVRAGKISALLS

-259 LAVVAIIWF
+259 LAIVAIIWF
-268 GGFSVNA
+268 GGFSVNV

-305 IFTKAAASAAR
+305 IFTKSAACAAR
-316 VNEVFD
+316 VNEVLD
-322 TKPSVTEKENASAE
+322 TKPSVTDTDSTEENS
-336 FDRAAPAVEFENVYF
+336 DSSAPAVKFDKVYF
-351 SYHDNG
+351 SYHDNS
-357 EYSLEDISFTAEVGQ
+357 EYALEDISFTAEKGQ

-379 TGSGKSTLVNLIP
+379 TGSGKSTLINLIP
-392 RFYDAAKGSIRIMG
+392 RFYDASDGLVEVYGTDVRKYNLNR
-406 NPIGDYRFDKLRKI
+406 LRKKI
-420 IGVVPQKA
+420 AVVPQKA

-434 LRDNMKWGGGNITDE
+434 IRENMKWGGDNITDE
-449 QIHRALK
+449 QIWRALK
-456 IAQAED
+456 ISQAYE
-462 FADKLPDGLDS
+462 FVEKLENGLDYE
-473 VILQGGK
+473 ILQGGK

-498 NPEILILDDS
+498 DPEILILDDS

-516 DSRLRTAIKENCSDM
+516 DAKLRTAIKENCSDM
-531 TVFIISQRANSVKSA
+531 TVFIISQRANTVKNA
-546 DKIIVLADGKIEGI
+546 DQIIVLDDGKTVGI
-560 GTHREL
+560 GTHKEL
-566 LQSCEEYCQICLTQ
+566 LQSCIDYCQICLTQ

>member
-1 MVSMSF
+1 MR
-7 DGWKM
+7 
-12 FKLVRYL
+12 KLVKYL
-19 KKYKLQVI
+19 KKYKKNVI

-47 AQIIDVGIYNKD
+47 AQIIDVGIANKD
-59 ESYVLKMGVLL
+59 SGYIWKMGGVLVL
-70 VVLGVCG
+70 LGVCG
-77 LAFALT
+77 LGFALI
-83 CQYMAS
+83 CQYVAS
-89 KASQGF
+89 VASQGF

-103 FHHISTLSHK
+103 YHHINTLSHK
-113 ELDELG
+113 EVDEFG

-160 TIDAKLALVFVAV
+160 MIDAKLALIFVLV
-173 IPLVALVMWM
+173 IPLVAIVMWL
-183 VTTKTIPFYKTIQ
+183 VTTRTIPFFKSIQ

-211 GARAVRAFAKQEH
+211 GARAVRAFSKQEY
-224 EQQRFADNA
+224 EQERFKDNA
-233 DDIEK
+233 EDIEK
-238 TAVRAGKISALLS
+238 AAVRAGKISALLS

-259 LAVVAIIWF
+259 LAIVAIIWF
-268 GGFSVNA
+268 GGLSVNV

-305 IFTKAAASAAR
+305 IFTKSAACAAR
-316 VNEVFD
+316 VNEVLD
-322 TKPSVTEKENASAE
+322 TKPSIEGKETTKGNVDPS
-336 FDRAAPAVEFENVYF
+336 APAVRFDKVSF
-351 SYHDNG
+351 SYHDNS
-357 EYSLEDISFTAEVGQ
+357 EYALEDISFTAGKGQ

-392 RFYDAAKGSIRIMG
+392 RFYDTSKGVVSVCGTDVR
-406 NPIGDYRFDKLRKI
+406 NYNLGDLRKKI
-420 IGVVPQKA
+420 AVVPQKA

-434 LRDNMKWGGGNITDE
+434 IRENMKWGGDNITDE
-449 QIHRALK
+449 QIWHALK
-456 IAQAED
+456 ISQAYE
-462 FADKLPDGLDS
+462 FVERLDKGLDHE
-473 VILQGGK
+473 ILQGGK

-498 NPEILILDDS
+498 DPEILILDDS

-516 DSRLRTAIKENCSDM
+516 DAKLRTAIKENCTNM
-531 TVFIISQRANSVKSA
+531 TVFLISQRANTVKNA
-546 DKIIVLADGKIEGI
+546 DRIIVLDDGKMVGT
-560 GTHREL
+560 GTHKEL
-566 LQSCEEYCQICLTQ
+566 LQTCTDYCQICLTQ

>member
-1 MVSMSF
+1 MR
-7 DGWKM
+7 
-12 FKLVRYL
+12 KLVKYL
-19 KKYKLQVI
+19 KKYKKNVI

-47 AQIIDVGIYNKD
+47 AQIIDVGIANKD
-59 ESYVLKMGVLL
+59 SDYIWKMGGVLVL
-70 VVLGVCG
+70 LGVCG
-77 LAFALT
+77 LGFALI
-83 CQYMAS
+83 CQYVAS
-89 KASQGF
+89 VASQGF

-103 FHHISTLSHK
+103 YHHINTLSHK
-113 ELDELG
+113 EVDEFG

-160 TIDAKLALVFVAV
+160 MIDAKLALIFVLV
-173 IPLVALVMWM
+173 IPLVAIVMWL
-183 VTTKTIPFYKTIQ
+183 VTTRTIPFFKSIQ

-211 GARAVRAFAKQEH
+211 GARAVRAFSKQEY
-224 EQQRFADNA
+224 EQERFKDNA
-233 DDIEK
+233 EDIEK
-238 TAVRAGKISALLS
+238 AAVRAGKISALLS

-259 LAVVAIIWF
+259 LAIVAIIWF
-268 GGFSVNA
+268 GGLSVNV

-305 IFTKAAASAAR
+305 IFTKSAACAAR
-316 VNEVFD
+316 VNEVLD
-322 TKPSVTEKENASAE
+322 TKPSIEGKETTKGNVDPS
-336 FDRAAPAVEFENVYF
+336 APAVRFDKVSF
-351 SYHDNG
+351 SYHDNS
-357 EYSLEDISFTAEVGQ
+357 EYALEDISFTAGKGQ

-392 RFYDAAKGSIRIMG
+392 RFYDTSKGAVSVCGTDVR
-406 NPIGDYRFDKLRKI
+406 NYNLGDLRKKI
-420 IGVVPQKA
+420 AVVPQKA

-434 LRDNMKWGGGNITDE
+434 IRENMKWGGDNITDE
-449 QIHRALK
+449 QIWRALK
-456 IAQAED
+456 ISQAYE
-462 FADKLPDGLDS
+462 FVERLDKGLDHE
-473 VILQGGK
+473 ILQGGK

-498 NPEILILDDS
+498 DPEILILDDS

-516 DSRLRTAIKENCSDM
+516 DAKLRTAIKENCTNM
-531 TVFIISQRANSVKSA
+531 TVFLISQRANTVKNA
-546 DKIIVLADGKIEGI
+546 DRIIVLDDGKMVGT
-560 GTHREL
+560 GTHKEL
-566 LQSCEEYCQICLTQ
+566 LQTCTDYCQICLTQ

>member
-1 MVSMSF
+1 MR
-7 DGWKM
+7 
-12 FKLVRYL
+12 KLVKYL
-19 KKYKLQVI
+19 KKYKKNVI

-47 AQIIDVGIYNKD
+47 AQIIDVGIANKD
-59 ESYVLKMGVLL
+59 SGYIWKMGGVLVL
-70 VVLGVCG
+70 LGVCG
-77 LAFALT
+77 LGFALI
-83 CQYMAS
+83 CQYVAS
-89 KASQGF
+89 VASQGF

-103 FHHISTLSHK
+103 YHHINTLSHK
-113 ELDELG
+113 EVDEFG

-160 TIDAKLALVFVAV
+160 MIDAKLALIFVLV
-173 IPLVALVMWM
+173 IPLVAIVMWL
-183 VTTKTIPFYKTIQ
+183 VTTRTIPFFKSIQ

-211 GARAVRAFAKQEH
+211 GARAVRAFSKQEY
-224 EQQRFADNA
+224 EQERFKDNA
-233 DDIEK
+233 EDIEK
-238 TAVRAGKISALLS
+238 AAVRAGKISALLS

-259 LAVVAIIWF
+259 LAIVAIIWF
-268 GGFSVNA
+268 GGLSVNV

-305 IFTKAAASAAR
+305 IFTKSAACAAR
-316 VNEVFD
+316 VNEVLD
-322 TKPSVTEKENASAE
+322 TKPSIEGKETTKGNVDPS
-336 FDRAAPAVEFENVYF
+336 APAVRFDKVSF
-351 SYHDNG
+351 SYHDNS
-357 EYSLEDISFTAEVGQ
+357 EYALEDISFTAGKGQ

-392 RFYDAAKGSIRIMG
+392 RFYDTSKGVVSVCGTDVR
-406 NPIGDYRFDKLRKI
+406 NYNLGDLRKKI
-420 IGVVPQKA
+420 AVVPQKA

-434 LRDNMKWGGGNITDE
+434 IRENMKWGGDNITDE
-449 QIHRALK
+449 QIWRALK
-456 IAQAED
+456 ISQAYE
-462 FADKLPDGLDS
+462 FVEKLENGLDYK
-473 VILQGGK
+473 ILQGGK

-492 ARAIAA
+492 ARAVAA
-498 NPEILILDDS
+498 DPEILILDDS

-516 DSRLRTAIKENCSDM
+516 DAKLRTAIKENCTNM
-531 TVFIISQRANSVKSA
+531 TVFLISQRANTVKNA
-546 DKIIVLADGKIEGI
+546 DRIIVLDDGKMVGT
-560 GTHREL
+560 GTHKEL
-566 LQSCEEYCQICLTQ
+566 LQTCTDYCQICLTQ

>member
-1 MVSMSF
+1 MR
-7 DGWKM
+7 
-12 FKLVRYL
+12 KLVKYL
-19 KKYKLQVI
+19 KKYKKNVI

-47 AQIIDVGIYNKD
+47 AQIIDVGIANKD
-59 ESYVLKMGVLL
+59 SGYIWKMGGVLVL
-70 VVLGVCG
+70 LGVCG
-77 LAFALT
+77 LGFALI

-89 KASQGF
+89 VASQGF

-103 FHHISTLSHK
+103 YHHINTLSHK
-113 ELDELG
+113 EVDEFG

-160 TIDAKLALVFVAV
+160 MIDAKLALIFVLV
-173 IPLVALVMWM
+173 IPLVAIVMWL
-183 VTTKTIPFYKTIQ
+183 VTTRTIPFFKSIQ

-211 GARAVRAFAKQEH
+211 GARAVRAFSKQEY
-224 EQQRFADNA
+224 EQERFKDNA
-233 DDIEK
+233 EDIEK
-238 TAVRAGKISALLS
+238 AAVRAGKISALLS

-259 LAVVAIIWF
+259 LAIVAIIWF
-268 GGFSVNA
+268 GGLSVNV

-305 IFTKAAASAAR
+305 IFTKSAACAAR
-316 VNEVFD
+316 VNEVLD
-322 TKPSVTEKENASAE
+322 TKPSIEGKETTKGNVDPS
-336 FDRAAPAVEFENVYF
+336 APAVRFDNVSF
-351 SYHDNG
+351 SYHDNS
-357 EYSLEDISFTAEVGQ
+357 EYALEDISFTAGKGQ

-392 RFYDAAKGSIRIMG
+392 RFYDTSKGAVSVCGTDVR
-406 NPIGDYRFDKLRKI
+406 NYNLGDLRKKI
-420 IGVVPQKA
+420 AVVPQKA

-434 LRDNMKWGGGNITDE
+434 IRENMKWGGDNITDE
-449 QIHRALK
+449 QIWRALK
-456 IAQAED
+456 VSQAYE
-462 FADKLPDGLDS
+462 FVERLDKGLDHE
-473 VILQGGK
+473 ILQGGK

-498 NPEILILDDS
+498 DPEILILDDS

-516 DSRLRTAIKENCSDM
+516 DAKLRTAIKENCTNM
-531 TVFIISQRANSVKSA
+531 TVFLISQRANTVKNA
-546 DKIIVLADGKIEGI
+546 DRIIVLDDGKMVGT
-560 GTHREL
+560 GTHKEL
-566 LQSCEEYCQICLTQ
+566 LQTCTDYCQICLTQ

>member
-1 MVSMSF
+1 MR
-7 DGWKM
+7 
-12 FKLVRYL
+12 KLVKYL
-19 KKYKLQVI
+19 KKYKKNVI

-47 AQIIDVGIYNKD
+47 AQIIDVGIANKD
-59 ESYVLKMGVLL
+59 SDYIWKMGGVLVL
-70 VVLGVCG
+70 LGVCG
-77 LAFALT
+77 LGFALI
-83 CQYMAS
+83 CQYVAS
-89 KASQGF
+89 VASQGF

-103 FHHISTLSHK
+103 YHHINTLSHK
-113 ELDELG
+113 EVDEFG

-160 TIDAKLALVFVAV
+160 MIDAKLALIFVLV
-173 IPLVALVMWM
+173 IPLVAIVMWL
-183 VTTKTIPFYKTIQ
+183 VTTRTIPFFKSIQ

-211 GARAVRAFAKQEH
+211 GARAVRAFSKQEY
-224 EQQRFADNA
+224 EQERFKDNA
-233 DDIEK
+233 EDIEK
-238 TAVRAGKISALLS
+238 AAVRAGKISALLS

-259 LAVVAIIWF
+259 LAIVAIIWF
-268 GGFSVNA
+268 GGLSVNI

-305 IFTKAAASAAR
+305 IFTKSAACAAR
-316 VNEVFD
+316 VNEVLD
-322 TKPSVTEKENASAE
+322 TKPSIEGKETTKGNVDPS
-336 FDRAAPAVEFENVYF
+336 APAVRFDKVSF
-351 SYHDNG
+351 SYHDNS
-357 EYSLEDISFTAEVGQ
+357 EYALEDISFTAGKGQ

-392 RFYDAAKGSIRIMG
+392 RFYDTSKGVVSVCGTDVR
-406 NPIGDYRFDKLRKI
+406 NYNLGDLRKKI
-420 IGVVPQKA
+420 AVVPQKA

-434 LRDNMKWGGGNITDE
+434 IRENMKWGGDNITDE
-449 QIHRALK
+449 QIWRALK
-456 IAQAED
+456 ISQAYE
-462 FADKLPDGLDS
+462 FVERLDKGLDHE
-473 VILQGGK
+473 ILQGGK

-498 NPEILILDDS
+498 DPEILILDDS

-516 DSRLRTAIKENCSDM
+516 DAKLRTAIKENCTNM
-531 TVFIISQRANSVKSA
+531 TVFLISQRANTVKNA
-546 DKIIVLADGKIEGI
+546 DRIIVLDDGKMVGT
-560 GTHREL
+560 GTHKEL
-566 LQSCEEYCQICLTQ
+566 LQTCTDYCQICLTQ

>member
-1 MVSMSF
+1 MR
-7 DGWKM
+7 
-12 FKLVRYL
+12 KLVKYL
-19 KKYKLQVI
+19 KKYKKNVI

-47 AQIIDVGIYNKD
+47 AQIIDVGIANKD
-59 ESYVLKMGVLL
+59 SGYIWQMGGVLVL
-70 VVLGVCG
+70 LGVCG
-77 LAFALT
+77 LGFALI

-89 KASQGF
+89 IASQGF

-103 FHHISTLSHK
+103 YHHINTLSHK
-113 ELDELG
+113 EVDEFG

-160 TIDAKLALVFVAV
+160 MIDVKLALIFVIV
-173 IPLVALVMWM
+173 IPLVALVMWL
-183 VTTKTIPFYKTIQ
+183 VTTKTIPFFKSIQ

-211 GARAVRAFAKQEH
+211 GARAVRAFSKQEY
-224 EQQRFADNA
+224 EKERFKDNA
-233 DDIEK
+233 EDIEK
-238 TAVRAGKISALLS
+238 AAVRAGKISALLS

-259 LAVVAIIWF
+259 LAIVAIIWF
-268 GGFSVNA
+268 GGFSVNV

-305 IFTKAAASAAR
+305 IFTKSAACAAR
-316 VNEVFD
+316 VNEVLD
-322 TKPSVTEKENASAE
+322 AKPSIVGKETTEECGDAS
-336 FDRAAPAVEFENVYF
+336 APAVKFDNVSF
-351 SYHDNG
+351 SYHDNS
-357 EYSLEDISFTAEVGQ
+357 EYALEDISFTAEKGQ

-379 TGSGKSTLVNLIP
+379 TGSGKSTLINLIP
-392 RFYDAAKGSIRIMG
+392 RFYDTSKGSVSVYGTDVR
-406 NPIGDYRFDKLRKI
+406 NYSLGDLRTKI
-420 IGVVPQKA
+420 AVVPQKA

-434 LRDNMKWGGGNITDE
+434 IRENMKWGGDDITDE
-449 QIHRALK
+449 QIWRALK
-456 IAQAED
+456 ISQAYE
-462 FADKLPDGLDS
+462 FVEKLENGLDYE
-473 VILQGGK
+473 ILQGGK

-498 NPEILILDDS
+498 DPEILILDDS

-516 DSRLRTAIKENCSDM
+516 DAKLRTAIKENCTNM
-531 TVFIISQRANSVKSA
+531 TVFLISQRANTVKNS
-546 DKIIVLADGKIEGI
+546 DQIIVLDDGKMVGI

-566 LQSCEEYCQICLTQ
+566 LQSCTDYCQICLTQ

>member
-1 MVSMSF
+1 MR
-7 DGWKM
+7 
-12 FKLVRYL
+12 KLVKYL
-19 KKYKLQVI
+19 KKYKKNVI

-47 AQIIDVGIYNKD
+47 AQIIDVGIANKD
-59 ESYVLKMGVLL
+59 SGYIWKMGGVLVL
-70 VVLGVCG
+70 LGVCG
-77 LAFALT
+77 LGFALI
-83 CQYMAS
+83 CQYVAS
-89 KASQGF
+89 VASQGF

-103 FHHISTLSHK
+103 YHHINTLSHK
-113 ELDELG
+113 EVDEFG

-160 TIDAKLALVFVAV
+160 MIDAKLALIFVLV
-173 IPLVALVMWM
+173 IPLVAIVMWL
-183 VTTKTIPFYKTIQ
+183 VTTRTIPFFKSIQ

-211 GARAVRAFAKQEH
+211 GARAVRAFSKQEY
-224 EQQRFADNA
+224 EQERFKDNA
-233 DDIEK
+233 EDIEK
-238 TAVRAGKISALLS
+238 AAVRAGKISALLS

-259 LAVVAIIWF
+259 LAIVAIIWF
-268 GGFSVNA
+268 GGLSVNV

-305 IFTKAAASAAR
+305 IFTKSAACAAR
-316 VNEVFD
+316 VNEILD
-322 TKPSVTEKENASAE
+322 TKPSIEGKETTKGNVDPSAPVVR
-336 FDRAAPAVEFENVYF
+336 FDNVSF
-351 SYHDNG
+351 SYHDNS
-357 EYSLEDISFTAEVGQ
+357 EYALEDISFTAGKGQ

-392 RFYDAAKGSIRIMG
+392 RFYDTSKGVVSVCGTDVR
-406 NPIGDYRFDKLRKI
+406 NYNLGDLRKKI
-420 IGVVPQKA
+420 AVVPQKA

-434 LRDNMKWGGGNITDE
+434 IRENMKWGGDNITDE
-449 QIHRALK
+449 QIWRALK
-456 IAQAED
+456 ISQAYE
-462 FADKLPDGLDS
+462 FVERLDKGLDYE
-473 VILQGGK
+473 ILQGGK

-498 NPEILILDDS
+498 DPEILILDDS

-516 DSRLRTAIKENCSDM
+516 DAKLRTAIKENCTNM
-531 TVFIISQRANSVKSA
+531 TVFLISQRANTVKNA
-546 DKIIVLADGKIEGI
+546 DRIIVLDDGKMVGT
-560 GTHREL
+560 GTHKEL
-566 LQSCEEYCQICLTQ
+566 LQTCTDYCQICLTQ

>member
-1 MVSMSF
+1 ML
-7 DGWKM
+7 
-12 FKLVRYL
+12 KLVKYL
-19 KKYKLQVI
+19 KKYRKNVI

-47 AQIIDVGIYNKD
+47 AKIIDVGIANKD
-59 ESYVLKMGVLL
+59 SGYIWKMGGVLVL
-70 VVLGVCG
+70 LGVCG
-77 LAFALT
+77 LGFALI
-83 CQYMAS
+83 CQYVAS
-89 KASQGF
+89 VASQGF

-103 FHHISTLSHK
+103 YHHINALSHK
-113 ELDELG
+113 EVDEFG

-160 TIDAKLALVFVAV
+160 MIDVKLALIFVLV
-173 IPLVALVMWM
+173 IPLVAIVMWL
-183 VTTKTIPFYKTIQ
+183 VTTRTIPFFKSIQ

-211 GARAVRAFAKQEH
+211 GARAVRAFSKQQH
-224 EQQRFADNA
+224 EIERFRDNA
-233 DDIEK
+233 EDIEK
-238 TAVRAGKISALLS
+238 AAVRAGKISALLS

-259 LAVVAIIWF
+259 LAIVAIIWF
-268 GGFSVNA
+268 GGFSVNV

-305 IFTKAAASAAR
+305 IFTKSAACAAR
-316 VNEVFD
+316 VNEVLD
-322 TKPSVTEKENASAE
+322 TKPSVTETVNTEENGASS
-336 FDRAAPAVEFENVYF
+336 APAVKFDKVYF
-351 SYHDNG
+351 SYHDNS
-357 EYSLEDISFTAEVGQ
+357 EYALEDISFTAEKGQ

-379 TGSGKSTLVNLIP
+379 TGSGKSTLINLIP
-392 RFYDAAKGSIRIMG
+392 RFYDASEGLVEVYGTDVRKYSL
-406 NPIGDYRFDKLRKI
+406 NPLRKKI
-420 IGVVPQKA
+420 AVVPQKA

-434 LRDNMKWGGGNITDE
+434 IRENMKWGGDNITDE
-449 QIHRALK
+449 QIWRALK
-456 IAQAED
+456 ISQAYE
-462 FADKLPDGLDS
+462 FVEKLENGLDYK
-473 VILQGGK
+473 ILQGGK

-498 NPEILILDDS
+498 DPEILILDDS

-516 DSRLRTAIKENCSDM
+516 DAKLRTAIKENCSDM
-531 TVFIISQRANSVKSA
+531 TVFIISQRANTVKNA
-546 DKIIVLADGKIEGI
+546 DQIIVLDDGKTVGI
-560 GTHREL
+560 GTHKEL
-566 LQSCEEYCQICLTQ
+566 LQSCTDYCQICLTQ

>member
-1 MVSMSF
+1 MR
-7 DGWKM
+7 
-12 FKLVRYL
+12 KLVKYL
-19 KKYKLQVI
+19 KKYKKNVI

-47 AQIIDVGIYNKD
+47 AQIIDVGIANKD
-59 ESYVLKMGVLL
+59 SDYIWKMGGVLVL
-70 VVLGVCG
+70 LGVCG
-77 LAFALT
+77 LGFALI
-83 CQYMAS
+83 CQYVAS
-89 KASQGF
+89 VASQGF

-103 FHHISTLSHK
+103 YNHINTLSHK
-113 ELDELG
+113 EVDEFG

-160 TIDAKLALVFVAV
+160 MIDAKLALIFVLV
-173 IPLVALVMWM
+173 IPLVAIVMWL
-183 VTTKTIPFYKTIQ
+183 VTTRTIPFFKSIQ

-211 GARAVRAFAKQEH
+211 GARAVRAFSKQKY
-224 EQQRFADNA
+224 EQERFKDNA
-233 DDIEK
+233 EDIEK
-238 TAVRAGKISALLS
+238 AAVRAGKISALLS

-259 LAVVAIIWF
+259 LAIVAIIWF
-268 GGFSVNA
+268 GGLSVNV

-305 IFTKAAASAAR
+305 IFTKSAACAAR
-316 VNEVFD
+316 VNEVLD
-322 TKPSVTEKENASAE
+322 TKPSIEGKETTKGNVDPS
-336 FDRAAPAVEFENVYF
+336 APAVRFDKVSF
-351 SYHDNG
+351 SYHDNS
-357 EYSLEDISFTAEVGQ
+357 EYALEDISFTAGKGQ

-392 RFYDAAKGSIRIMG
+392 RFYDTSKGAVSVCGTDVR
-406 NPIGDYRFDKLRKI
+406 NYNLGDLRKKI
-420 IGVVPQKA
+420 AVVPQKA

-434 LRDNMKWGGGNITDE
+434 IRENMKWGGDNITDE
-449 QIHRALK
+449 QIWRALK
-456 IAQAED
+456 ISQAYE
-462 FADKLPDGLDS
+462 FVERLDKGLDHE
-473 VILQGGK
+473 ILQGGK

-498 NPEILILDDS
+498 DPEILILDDS

-516 DSRLRTAIKENCSDM
+516 DAKLRTAIKENCTNM
-531 TVFIISQRANSVKSA
+531 TVFLISQRANTVKNA
-546 DKIIVLADGKIEGI
+546 DRIIVLDDGKMVGT
-560 GTHREL
+560 GTHKEL
-566 LQSCEEYCQICLTQ
+566 LQTCTDYCQICLTQ

>member
-1 MVSMSF
+1 MR
-7 DGWKM
+7 
-12 FKLVRYL
+12 KLVKYL
-19 KKYKLQVI
+19 KKYKKNVI

-47 AQIIDVGIYNKD
+47 AQIIDVGIANKD
-59 ESYVLKMGVLL
+59 SGYIWKMGGVLVL
-70 VVLGVCG
+70 LGVCG
-77 LAFALT
+77 LGFALI
-83 CQYMAS
+83 CQYVAS
-89 KASQGF
+89 VASQGF

-103 FHHISTLSHK
+103 YHHINTLSHK
-113 ELDELG
+113 EVDEFG

-160 TIDAKLALVFVAV
+160 MIDAKLALIFVLV
-173 IPLVALVMWM
+173 IPLVAIVMWL
-183 VTTKTIPFYKTIQ
+183 VTTRTIPFFKSIQ

-211 GARAVRAFAKQEH
+211 GARAVRAFSKQEY
-224 EQQRFADNA
+224 EQERFKDNA
-233 DDIEK
+233 EDIEK
-238 TAVRAGKISALLS
+238 AAVRAGKISALLS

-259 LAVVAIIWF
+259 LAIVAIIWF
-268 GGFSVNA
+268 GGLSVNV

-305 IFTKAAASAAR
+305 IFTKSAACAAR
-316 VNEVFD
+316 VNEVLD
-322 TKPSVTEKENASAE
+322 TKPSIEGKETIKGNVDPS
-336 FDRAAPAVEFENVYF
+336 APAVRFDKVSF
-351 SYHDNG
+351 SYHDNS
-357 EYSLEDISFTAEVGQ
+357 EYALEDISFTAGKGQ

-392 RFYDAAKGSIRIMG
+392 RFYDTSKGAVSVCGTDVR
-406 NPIGDYRFDKLRKI
+406 NYNLGDLRKKI
-420 IGVVPQKA
+420 AVVPQKA

-434 LRDNMKWGGGNITDE
+434 IRENMKWGGDNITDE
-449 QIHRALK
+449 QIWRALK
-456 IAQAED
+456 ISQAYE
-462 FADKLPDGLDS
+462 FVERLDKGLDHE
-473 VILQGGK
+473 ILQGGK

-498 NPEILILDDS
+498 DPEILILDDS

-516 DSRLRTAIKENCSDM
+516 DAKLRTAIKENCTNM
-531 TVFIISQRANSVKSA
+531 TVFLISQRANTVKNA
-546 DKIIVLADGKIEGI
+546 DRIIVLDDGKMVGT
-560 GTHREL
+560 GTHKEL
-566 LQSCEEYCQICLTQ
+566 LQTCTDYCQICLTQ

>member
-1 MVSMSF
+1 MR
-7 DGWKM
+7 
-12 FKLVRYL
+12 KLVKYL
-19 KKYKLQVI
+19 KKYKKNVI

-47 AQIIDVGIYNKD
+47 AQIIDVGIANKD
-59 ESYVLKMGVLL
+59 SGYIWKMGGVLVL
-70 VVLGVCG
+70 LGVCG
-77 LAFALT
+77 LGFALI
-83 CQYMAS
+83 CQYVAS
-89 KASQGF
+89 VASQGF

-103 FHHISTLSHK
+103 YHHINTLSHK
-113 ELDELG
+113 EVDEFG

-160 TIDAKLALVFVAV
+160 MIDAKLALIFVLV
-173 IPLVALVMWM
+173 IPLVAIVMWL
-183 VTTKTIPFYKTIQ
+183 VTTRTIPFFKSIQ

-211 GARAVRAFAKQEH
+211 GARAVRAFSKQKY
-224 EQQRFADNA
+224 EQERFKDNA
-233 DDIEK
+233 EDIEK
-238 TAVRAGKISALLS
+238 AAVRAGKISALLS

-259 LAVVAIIWF
+259 LAIVAIIWF
-268 GGFSVNA
+268 GGLSVNV

-305 IFTKAAASAAR
+305 IFTKSAACAAR
-316 VNEVFD
+316 VNEVLD
-322 TKPSVTEKENASAE
+322 TKPSIEGKETTKGNVDPS
-336 FDRAAPAVEFENVYF
+336 APAVRFDKVSF
-351 SYHDNG
+351 SYHDNS
-357 EYSLEDISFTAEVGQ
+357 EYALEDISFTAGKGQ

-392 RFYDAAKGSIRIMG
+392 RFYDTSKGAFSVCGTDVR
-406 NPIGDYRFDKLRKI
+406 NYNLGDLRKKI
-420 IGVVPQKA
+420 AVVPQKA

-434 LRDNMKWGGGNITDE
+434 IRENMKWGGDNITDE
-449 QIHRALK
+449 QIWRALK
-456 IAQAED
+456 ISQAYE
-462 FADKLPDGLDS
+462 FVERLDKGLDHE
-473 VILQGGK
+473 ILQGGK

-498 NPEILILDDS
+498 DPEILILDDS

-516 DSRLRTAIKENCSDM
+516 DAKLRTAIKENCTNM
-531 TVFIISQRANSVKSA
+531 TVFLISQRANTVKNA
-546 DKIIVLADGKIEGI
+546 DQIIVLDDGKMVGT
-560 GTHREL
+560 GTHKEL
-566 LQSCEEYCQICLTQ
+566 LQTCTDYCQICLTQ

>member
-1 MVSMSF
+1 MR
-7 DGWKM
+7 
-12 FKLVRYL
+12 KLVKYL
-19 KKYKLQVI
+19 KKYKKNVI

-47 AQIIDVGIYNKD
+47 AQIIDVGIANKD
-59 ESYVLKMGVLL
+59 SGYIWKMGGVLVL
-70 VVLGVCG
+70 LGVCG
-77 LAFALT
+77 LGFALI
-83 CQYMAS
+83 CQYVAS
-89 KASQGF
+89 VASQGF

-103 FHHISTLSHK
+103 YHHINTLSHK
-113 ELDELG
+113 EVDEFG

-160 TIDAKLALVFVAV
+160 MIDAKLALIFVLV
-173 IPLVALVMWM
+173 IPLVAIVMWL
-183 VTTKTIPFYKTIQ
+183 VTTRTIPFFKSIQ

-211 GARAVRAFAKQEH
+211 GARAVRAFSKQKY
-224 EQQRFADNA
+224 EQERFKDNA

-238 TAVRAGKISALLS
+238 AAVRAGKISALLS

-259 LAVVAIIWF
+259 LAIVAIIWF
-268 GGFSVNA
+268 GGLSVNV

-305 IFTKAAASAAR
+305 IFTKSAACAAR
-316 VNEVFD
+316 VNEVLD
-322 TKPSVTEKENASAE
+322 TKPSIEGKETTKGNVDPS
-336 FDRAAPAVEFENVYF
+336 APAVRFDKVSF
-351 SYHDNG
+351 SYHDNS
-357 EYSLEDISFTAEVGQ
+357 EYALEDISFTAGKGQ

-392 RFYDAAKGSIRIMG
+392 RFYDTSKGVVSVCGTDVR
-406 NPIGDYRFDKLRKI
+406 NYNLGDLRKKI
-420 IGVVPQKA
+420 AVVPQKA

-434 LRDNMKWGGGNITDE
+434 IRENMKWGGDNITDE
-449 QIHRALK
+449 QIWRALK
-456 IAQAED
+456 ISQAYE
-462 FADKLPDGLDS
+462 FVERLDKGLDYE
-473 VILQGGK
+473 ILQGGK

-498 NPEILILDDS
+498 DPEILILDDS

-516 DSRLRTAIKENCSDM
+516 DAKLRTAIKENCTNM
-531 TVFIISQRANSVKSA
+531 TVFLISQRANTVKNA
-546 DKIIVLADGKIEGI
+546 DRIIVLDDGKMVGT
-560 GTHREL
+560 GTHKEL
-566 LQSCEEYCQICLTQ
+566 LQTCTDYCQICLTQ

>member
-1 MVSMSF
+1 ML
-7 DGWKM
+7 
-12 FKLVRYL
+12 KLVKYL
-19 KKYKLQVI
+19 KKYRKNVI

-47 AQIIDVGIYNKD
+47 AKIIDIGIANKD
-59 ESYVLKMGVLL
+59 SGYIWKMGGVLVL
-70 VVLGVCG
+70 LGVCG
-77 LAFALT
+77 LGFALI
-83 CQYMAS
+83 CQYVAS
-89 KASQGF
+89 VASQGF

-103 FHHISTLSHK
+103 YHHINTLSHK
-113 ELDELG
+113 EVDEFG

-160 TIDAKLALVFVAV
+160 MIDVKLALIFVLV
-173 IPLVALVMWM
+173 IPLVAIVMWL
-183 VTTKTIPFYKTIQ
+183 VTTRTIPFFKSIQ

-211 GARAVRAFAKQEH
+211 GARAVRAFSKQQH
-224 EQQRFADNA
+224 EIERFKDNA
-233 DDIEK
+233 EDIEK
-238 TAVRAGKISALLS
+238 AAVRAGKISALLS

-259 LAVVAIIWF
+259 LAIVAIIWF
-268 GGFSVNA
+268 GGFSVNV

-305 IFTKAAASAAR
+305 IFTKSAACAAR
-316 VNEVFD
+316 VNEVLD
-322 TKPSVTEKENASAE
+322 S
-336 FDRAAPAVEFENVYF
+336 APAVKFDNVYF
-351 SYHDNG
+351 SYHDNS
-357 EYSLEDISFTAEVGQ
+357 EYALEDISFTAEKGQ

-379 TGSGKSTLVNLIP
+379 TGSGKSTLINLIP
-392 RFYDAAKGSIRIMG
+392 RFYDASDGLVEVYGTDVRKYSLNR
-406 NPIGDYRFDKLRKI
+406 LRKKI
-420 IGVVPQKA
+420 AVVPQKA

-434 LRDNMKWGGGNITDE
+434 IRENMKWGGDNITDE
-449 QIHRALK
+449 QIWRALK
-456 IAQAED
+456 ISQAYE
-462 FADKLPDGLDS
+462 FVEKLENGLDYK
-473 VILQGGK
+473 ILQGGK

-498 NPEILILDDS
+498 DPEILILDDS

-516 DSRLRTAIKENCSDM
+516 DAKLRTAIKENCSDM
-531 TVFIISQRANSVKSA
+531 TVFIISQRANTVKNA
-546 DKIIVLADGKIEGI
+546 DQIIVLDDGKTVGI
-560 GTHREL
+560 GTHKEL
-566 LQSCEEYCQICLTQ
+566 LQSCTDYCQICLTQ

>member
-1 MVSMSF
+1 MR
-7 DGWKM
+7 
-12 FKLVRYL
+12 KLVKYL
-19 KKYKLQVI
+19 KKYKKNVI

-47 AQIIDVGIYNKD
+47 AQIIDVGIANKD
-59 ESYVLKMGVLL
+59 SGYIWKMGGVLVL
-70 VVLGVCG
+70 LGVCG
-77 LAFALT
+77 LGFALI
-83 CQYMAS
+83 CQYVAS
-89 KASQGF
+89 VASQGF

-103 FHHISTLSHK
+103 YHHINTLSHK
-113 ELDELG
+113 EVDEFG

-160 TIDAKLALVFVAV
+160 MIDVKLALIFVLV
-173 IPLVALVMWM
+173 IPLVAIVMWL
-183 VTTKTIPFYKTIQ
+183 VTTRTIPFFKSIQ

-211 GARAVRAFAKQEH
+211 GARAVRAFSKQEY
-224 EQQRFADNA
+224 EQERFKDNA
-233 DDIEK
+233 EDIEK
-238 TAVRAGKISALLS
+238 AAVRAGKISALLS

-259 LAVVAIIWF
+259 LAIVAIIWF
-268 GGFSVNA
+268 GGLSVNV

-305 IFTKAAASAAR
+305 IFTKSAACAAR
-316 VNEVFD
+316 VNEVLD
-322 TKPSVTEKENASAE
+322 TKPSIVGKETTKGNVDPS
-336 FDRAAPAVEFENVYF
+336 APAVRFDKVSF
-351 SYHDNG
+351 SYHDNS
-357 EYSLEDISFTAEVGQ
+357 EYALEDISFTAGKGQ

-379 TGSGKSTLVNLIP
+379 TGSGKSTLINLIP
-392 RFYDAAKGSIRIMG
+392 RFYDTSKGAVSVCGADVRDY
-406 NPIGDYRFDKLRKI
+406 NLGDLRKKI
-420 IGVVPQKA
+420 AVVPQKA

-434 LRDNMKWGGGNITDE
+434 IRENMKWGGDNITDE
-449 QIHRALK
+449 QIWRALK
-456 IAQAED
+456 ISQAYE
-462 FADKLPDGLDS
+462 FVERLDKGLDYE
-473 VILQGGK
+473 ILQGGK

-498 NPEILILDDS
+498 DPEILILDDS

-516 DSRLRTAIKENCSDM
+516 DAKLRTAIKENCTNM
-531 TVFIISQRANSVKSA
+531 TVFLISQRANTVKNA
-546 DKIIVLADGKIEGI
+546 DRIIVLDDGKMVGT
-560 GTHREL
+560 GTHKEL
-566 LQSCEEYCQICLTQ
+566 LQTCTDYCQICLTQ

>member
-1 MVSMSF
+1 MR
-7 DGWKM
+7 
-12 FKLVRYL
+12 KLVKYL
-19 KKYKLQVI
+19 KKYKKNVI

-47 AQIIDVGIYNKD
+47 AQIIDVGIANKD
-59 ESYVLKMGVLL
+59 SGYIWKMGGVLVL
-70 VVLGVCG
+70 LGVCG
-77 LAFALT
+77 LGFALI
-83 CQYMAS
+83 CQYVAS
-89 KASQGF
+89 VASQGF

-103 FHHISTLSHK
+103 YHHINTLSHK
-113 ELDELG
+113 EVDEFG

-160 TIDAKLALVFVAV
+160 MIDAKLALIFVLV
-173 IPLVALVMWM
+173 IPLVAIVMWL
-183 VTTKTIPFYKTIQ
+183 VTTRTIPFFKSIQ

-211 GARAVRAFAKQEH
+211 GARAVRVFSKQEY
-224 EQQRFADNA
+224 EQERFKDNA
-233 DDIEK
+233 EDIEK
-238 TAVRAGKISALLS
+238 AAVRAGKISALLS

-259 LAVVAIIWF
+259 LAIVAIIWF
-268 GGFSVNA
+268 GGLSVNV

-305 IFTKAAASAAR
+305 IFTKSAACAAR
-316 VNEVFD
+316 VNEVLD
-322 TKPSVTEKENASAE
+322 TKPSIEGKETTKGNVDPS
-336 FDRAAPAVEFENVYF
+336 APAVRFDNVSF
-351 SYHDNG
+351 SYHDNS
-357 EYSLEDISFTAEVGQ
+357 EYALEDISFTAGKGQ

-392 RFYDAAKGSIRIMG
+392 RFYDTSKGAVSVCGTDVR
-406 NPIGDYRFDKLRKI
+406 NYNLGDLRKKI
-420 IGVVPQKA
+420 AVVPQKA

-434 LRDNMKWGGGNITDE
+434 IRENMKWGGDNITDE
-449 QIHRALK
+449 QIWRALK
-456 IAQAED
+456 ISQAYE
-462 FADKLPDGLDS
+462 FVERLDKGLDYE
-473 VILQGGK
+473 ILQGGK

-498 NPEILILDDS
+498 DPEILILDDS

-516 DSRLRTAIKENCSDM
+516 DAKLRTAIKENCTNM
-531 TVFIISQRANSVKSA
+531 TVFLISQRANTVKNA
-546 DKIIVLADGKIEGI
+546 DRIIVLDDGKMVGT
-560 GTHREL
+560 GTHKEL
-566 LQSCEEYCQICLTQ
+566 LQNCTDYCQICLTQ